1 MIIVFDKL
9 LLDCIH
15 DPVLHNRLRENKLR
29 SVLSIL
35 LKNFAEYNDLTFKE
49 ISKQRNCHFVNDKTK
64 LKGIDFCDKYAKK
77 SEVKSF
83 FSYSDLYQLSI
94 PNTEIRL
101 IGDLNRNY
109 FHAKEKA
116 YNDLFSILFI
126 DFDHSL
132 HKNVGK
138 LRSKQSELICIMQ
151 EEDCSVY

>member
-15 DPVLHNRLRENKLR
+15 DLDLHNRLRENKLR
-29 SVLSIL
+29 SILSIL

-49 ISKQRNCHFVNDKTK
+49 ISKQRNCHFVNYKTK
-64 LKGIDFCDKYAKK
+64 LKVIDFFDKYAKK

-83 FSYSDLYQLSI
+83 VSYSDLYQLSI

-101 IGDLNRNY
+101 IGDLKRNY